1 MVWDIRTATNYA
13 KHHAHTHSI
22 KKCAEYT
29 RKAIRAGGIDIG
41 NTGHAKDYGSLL
53 MHAGFRPVS
62 PYESPR
68 AGDVVICNRMREET
82 QAVIWLYLMDKT
94 GIPISNNVICG
105 QVLVTEQQNHNIR
118 YTGGTNAIYS
128 PINPFTVIRM

>member
-29 RKAIRAGGIDIG
+29 RKAIRAGGIDI
-41 NTGHAKDYGSLL
+41 
-53 MHAGFRPVS
+53 
-62 PYESPR
+62 
-68 AGDVVICNRMREET
+68 
-82 QAVIWLYLMDKT
+82 
-94 GIPISNNVICG
+94 
-105 QVLVTEQQNHNIR
+105 EQQNHNIR

>member
-1 MVWDIRTATNYA
+1 M
-13 KHHAHTHSI
+13 
-22 KKCAEYT
+22 
-29 RKAIRAGGIDIG
+29 
-41 NTGHAKDYGSLL
+41 
-53 MHAGFRPVS
+53 
-62 PYESPR
+62 SPR
-68 AGDVVICNRMREET
+68 EQVMLSFCNRMREET

-118 YTGGTNAIYS
+118 YTGGTNAVYS

>member
-68 AGDVVICNRMREET
+68 AGD
-82 QAVIWLYLMDKT
+82 AVILQPYEGGNPSGHMAIFD
-94 GIPISNNVICG
+94 G
-105 QVLVTEQQNHNIR
+105 QDWYSDFKQRDMWAGPGYRAAKPQ
-118 YTGGTNAIYS
+118 YTIYRR
-128 PINPFTVIRM
+128 N

>member
-1 MVWDIRTATNYA
+1 MVWDIRTATSYA

-68 AGDVVICNRMREET
+68 AGDVVILQPYEGGNPSGHM
-82 QAVIWLYLMDKT
+82 AIFD
-94 GIPISNNVICG
+94 G
-105 QVLVTEQQNHNIR
+105 QDWYSGFKQRDMWAGPGYRAAKPQ
-118 YTGGTNAIYS
+118 YTIYRR
-128 PINPFTVIRM
+128 N

>member
-53 MHAGFRPVS
+53 MNSGFRPVS

-68 AGDVVICNRMREET
+68 AGDVVILQPYEGGNPSGHM
-82 QAVIWLYLMDKT
+82 AIFD
-94 GIPISNNVICG
+94 G
-105 QVLVTEQQNHNIR
+105 QDW
-118 YTGGTNAIYS
+118 YS
-128 PINPFTVIRM
+128 DFKQRDMWAGPGY

>member
-68 AGDVVICNRMREET
+68 AGDVVILQPYEGGNPSGHM
-82 QAVIWLYLMDKT
+82 AIFD
-94 GIPISNNVICG
+94 G
-105 QVLVTEQQNHNIR
+105 QDWYSDFKQRDMWAGPGYRAAKPQ
-118 YTGGTNAIYS
+118 YMIYRR
-128 PINPFTVIRM
+128 N